1 MSLKNVR
8 VGFAVT
14 GSFCTFSRILPAMQE
29 FVNEGA
35 IVQPIFSPVVS
46 HEDTRFFQAEDFA
59 KRVQEITGKKIW
71 VTLNEVEPIGPKK
84 LLDILLV
91 APCTGNTLGKLASG
105 IIDTPVVMAVKS
117 HLRNSRPVV
126 LAVSTNDGLSGSAEN
141 LGRLLN
147 RRHYYFV
154 PFGQDDPAAKPN
166 SLVAHMDQIV
176 QTCKMALEGQQP
188 QPILV
193 SYEGGE
199 NR

>member
-91 APCTGNTLGKLASG
+91 APCTGNTRGKLASG